1 MTYYKILQKILT
13 TLILVSEFIKLS
25 NKLRNI

>member
-1 MTYYKILQKILT
+1 MAYYKILQKILT
-13 TLILVSEFIKLS
+13 TLILVSDFIKLS

>member
-1 MTYYKILQKILT
+1 MAYYKILQKILT
-13 TLILVSEFIKLS
+13 ILILVSDFIKLS